1 MNPQYPVIAP
11 IFSVTSVYVAG
22 RSVLAARLFTGFNP
36 SAARL
41 FRRGRETAARRH
53 CSNGSEVRESKS
65 EAFKTGVAQEEAE
78 KEEDVEEG
86 GMVEAAAKND

>member
-1 MNPQYPVIAP
+1 M
-11 IFSVTSVYVAG
+11 
-22 RSVLAARLFTGFNP
+22 SVLALRLFTGFNP

-65 EAFKTGVAQEEAE
+65 EALKARVAQEE
-78 KEEDVEEG
+78 KEEEENVEEA
-86 GMVEAAAKND
+86 GMVEAAAKKD